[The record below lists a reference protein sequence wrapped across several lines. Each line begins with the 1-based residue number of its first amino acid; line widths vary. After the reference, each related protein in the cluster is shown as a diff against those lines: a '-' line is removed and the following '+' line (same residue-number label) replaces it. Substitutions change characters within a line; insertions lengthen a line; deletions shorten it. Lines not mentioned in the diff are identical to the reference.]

1 MAFVLTGLFHVLES
15 LSPYI
20 TCAGP
25 SLKHK
30 EEQLYILEEVYLSNK
45 QSSHRAPLSW
55 QALVTDAATNV
66 KSLSLTCQRRV
77 ALRLLWLNEICSL
90 SDHAVE
96 LCHAKHIRQ
105 DIPHSSLE
113 SVFRALVS
121 RNVLLRDFTVHL

>member
-1 MAFVLTGLFHVLES
+1 MLTGLFHLLES

-30 EEQLYILEEVYLSNK
+30 QEHLYILEEVYLSNK

-66 KSLSLTCQRRV
+66 KSLSLICQRRV

-96 LCHAKHIRQ
+96 PCHAKHRLAKDIRRFCH
-105 DIPHSSLE
+105 I
-113 SVFRALVS
+113 
-121 RNVLLRDFTVHL
+121 

>member
-1 MAFVLTGLFHVLES
+1 MPFVLTGLFHLLES

-30 EEQLYILEEVYLSNK
+30 QKQLYILEEVYLSNK

-66 KSLSLTCQRRV
+66 QSLSLTCQRRV

-96 LCHAKHIRQ
+96 PCHAKHIRQ
-105 DIPHSSLE
+105 GIILGYASQGC
-113 SVFRALVS
+113 
-121 RNVLLRDFTVHL
+121 T